1 MMARLNG
8 GNQLIWVNSNLLT
21 TMANDIR
28 GAKVSLSPVNRS
40 SVDTLLRLTESGVM
54 LHLR

>member
-8 GNQLIWVNSNLLT
+8 GNQLFWVNSNLLT

-28 GAKVSLSPVNRS
+28 GAKVSLPPVNRS
-40 SVDTLLRLTESGVM
+40 SVDTLLGLTESGVM